1 MKTLVSPYTFNA
13 AAKTIGLPQ
22 AYALEQ
28 LLLITNVT
36 TGTII
41 FNFSDPALG
50 GSISGTTLTLD
61 YDTTGMSS
69 TDKLQIFVDTPIA
82 TATDNPAQTDPA
94 LPVVQKPVDI
104 WVASFADVGASLVSP
119 KFTQRRLGTGVG
131 VSQSA
136 GNLLIT
142 TGTTARSEFLARST
156 RSFNGAFIQRH
167 KTILSQRIANQNF
180 AVLLADS
187 VGEGLSYNCTS
198 ATVVDVTLTAHG
210 FTAQNVGQ
218 FMMLGGITE
227 NSGTAVPGRYA
238 IASIVDANTIRF
250 TVAGWA
256 TGTGTLDLF
265 GWNYYRTLYNG
276 TTPTSMLV
284 DAQRQGWASGDITAT
299 TTTTASP
306 GVVMQTANDGR
317 SAYWTDSAPPS
328 ATLPVI
334 NTRATRF
341 ENLPDVETQLYVYL
355 WSFNGST
362 APASTTTWTLGF
374 VSVEDVV
381 NNPVYLAGVRQM
393 GANTAPLPIAPTGTF
408 SISGTVTATLAAS
421 SANVGQVGLLPP
433 TLVAD
438 VASAA
443 LATTTT
449 TAAFTPA
456 SGTDYEI
463 NIPVTVVSGTNP
475 TLDVVVQESDDG
487 TNWFDVYHFPRI
499 TTTGMYRSPKIT
511 LKGRQVRYVQT
522 VGGTTPSFTRAI
534 NRLQGQSSAVPTLRR
549 IFDRS
554 LNTTQALNSTTTTAA
569 GNPLNVQECTNLQ
582 LVISSGAITTT
593 APALQ
598 LQASED
604 GGVSW
609 FNIGTPLTAVAN
621 SVVQSTLVDVNY
633 ELVRAIVT
641 TAGIGATL
649 NYVAIKGF

>member
-1 MKTLVSPYTFNA
+1 MADN
-13 AAKTIGLPQ
+13 ID
-22 AYALEQ
+22 
-28 LLLITNVT
+28 ITPGSGATVATDDVT
-36 TGTII
+36 TLNGAASSGVQVQRVKVMYG
-41 FNFSDPALG
+41 NNNDARDVSDAFPLPVEV
-50 GSISGTTLTLD
+50 SGIAA
-61 YDTTGMSS
+61 S
-69 TDKLQIFVDTPIA
+69 TN
-82 TATDNPAQTDPA
+82 NPAQSDPA

-104 WVASFADVGASLVSP
+104 WVASFADVASSLVSP
-119 KFTQRRLGTGVG
+119 KFTQRRLGTGHG

-136 GNLLIT
+136 GNLVVT
-142 TGTTARSEFLARST
+142 TGTTANSEFLARST
-156 RSFNGAFIQRH
+156 RTFNGAFIQRH
-167 KTILSQRIANQNF
+167 KFIASQRIANQNF
-180 AVLLADS
+180 AVLLADRI
-187 VGEGLSYNCTS
+187 GETLSYNCTS

-218 FMMLGGITE
+218 FMNLGGITAT
-227 NSGTAVPGRYA
+227 SGTAVPGRYA

-265 GWNYYRTLYNG
+265 GWNYYRTLYSG
-276 TTPTSMLV
+276 TTATAAAI
-284 DAQRQGWASGDITAT
+284 DAQRQGWATGDSTTSGQTS
-299 TTTTASP
+299 ASP
-306 GVVMQTANDGR
+306 GLILNLANDGR
-317 SAYWTDSAPPS
+317 NAYWSTTSPTSVVSAS
-328 ATLPVI
+328 LTNI
-334 NTRATRF
+334 GSRY
-341 ENLPDVETQLYVYL
+341 ENLPDAETQLYVYL

-393 GANTAPLPIAPTGTF
+393 GVGTSPLPIVPTGTT
-408 SISGTVTATLAAS
+408 SVSGTVTAALGAS
-421 SANVGQVGLLPP
+421 TANVGYFGLLPP
-433 TLVAD
+433 ITNAD
-438 VASAA
+438 VSSAA
-443 LATTTT
+443 LTTTT
-449 TAAFTPA
+449 TTSAFTPA

-463 NIPVTVVSGTNP
+463 NIPVTVVSGTTP

-499 TTTGMYRSPKIT
+499 TATGMYRSPKIT

-534 NRLQGQSSAVPTLRR
+534 NRLQGQSSAVPLLRR

-569 GNPLNVQECTNLQ
+569 AIPLSVQECTNLQ

-641 TAGIGATL
+641 TAGSGATL